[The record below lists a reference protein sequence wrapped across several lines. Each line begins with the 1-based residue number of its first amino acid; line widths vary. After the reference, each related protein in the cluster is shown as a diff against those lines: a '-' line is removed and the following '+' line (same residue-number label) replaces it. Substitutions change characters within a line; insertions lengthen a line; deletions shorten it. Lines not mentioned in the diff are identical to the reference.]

1 MMRRNQHFRR
11 SPIPVIM
18 ATLLIVAVLPAT
30 VVSAAETAPPVT
42 WNVTFSPEE
51 NNKFDAVANTAD
63 GGYIVL
69 GSTLTKTYGGRED
82 LLLVKTDSQGN
93 KVWTQK
99 LPEMAAASVVET
111 ADGGYIVA
119 GYNIS
124 TVGPDENL
132 TSRGYQGTSFLIRT
146 DADGEEIWRQVLP
159 GEKVSAVLPTADGGY
174 AVIGWLWNPPG
185 SADDTTAFITKT
197 DANGTPIWNQTFPAA
212 AANTAV
218 VTADGGYVI
227 GGTKSPFT
235 YDVGDAFLI
244 RLDADG
250 KTLWNRN
257 YKVPVI
263 FDIKETGEGGF
274 IYSGNYWYGLVDAN
288 GEEVW
293 LRNMEGL
300 AGYAVALRPAGGYMI
315 AGKDIRS
322 GVGFALGIDED
333 GNVQWRTTF
342 PDAAIYAAVDT
353 PGGGYTLA
361 GIRFFSPTSS
371 AAWLAGL
378 EETTTPAPTTPGFG
392 AAAAGAALL
401 LLVAVRKR
409 RW

>member
-1 MMRRNQHFRR
+1 
-11 SPIPVIM
+11 
-18 ATLLIVAVLPAT
+18 
-30 VVSAAETAPPVT
+30 
-42 WNVTFSPEE
+42 
-51 NNKFDAVANTAD
+51 
-63 GGYIVL
+63 
-69 GSTLTKTYGGRED
+69 
-82 LLLVKTDSQGN
+82 VKTDSQGN

-244 RLDADG
+244 RL
-250 KTLWNRN
+250 RC
-257 YKVPVI
+257 
-263 FDIKETGEGGF
+263 
-274 IYSGNYWYGLVDAN
+274 
-288 GEEVW
+288 
-293 LRNMEGL
+293 
-300 AGYAVALRPAGGYMI
+300 
-315 AGKDIRS
+315 
-322 GVGFALGIDED
+322 
-333 GNVQWRTTF
+333 
-342 PDAAIYAAVDT
+342 
-353 PGGGYTLA
+353 
-361 GIRFFSPTSS
+361 
-371 AAWLAGL
+371 
-378 EETTTPAPTTPGFG
+378 
-392 AAAAGAALL
+392 
-401 LLVAVRKR
+401 
-409 RW
+409 